1 MADAASHIMDLFREE
16 AKKNKEDARVSDNE
30 FNIRKNF
37 LVNAVNAIKEATM
50 SQYNIVICTDQE
62 HDDFQALT
70 GQILPM
76 DLLNV
81 EISAGKFVN
90 FQVYV
95 FETGRYLRRGR
106 WELDSWGWWGESKQF
121 TDIFMHVHFET
132 AQKKLDAD
140 AIKKATDQKAAE
152 DKTAADAATAA
163 KTTQDKAA
171 ALEAAT
177 LKAENDKKAADAAA
191 QAGQQGAASTA
202 GDGGAGA
209 VPPTSS
215 GVPPV
220 SSGQYPS
227 GSGGAPNA
235 GQYAPGPAAAG
246 AGSFP
251 RGLPAPNGAQSGPY
265 APSNPAYSNGPN
277 NYGQNAGMQ

>member
-1 MADAASHIMDLFREE
+1 
-16 AKKNKEDARVSDNE
+16 
-30 FNIRKNF
+30 
-37 LVNAVNAIKEATM
+37 
-50 SQYNIVICTDQE
+50 
-62 HDDFQALT
+62 
-70 GQILPM
+70 
-76 DLLNV
+76 
-81 EISAGKFVN
+81 
-90 FQVYV
+90 
-95 FETGRYLRRGR
+95 
-106 WELDSWGWWGESKQF
+106 
-121 TDIFMHVHFET
+121 MHVHFET

-163 KTTQDKAA
+163 KATQDKAA
-171 ALEAAT
+171 ALEALT

-191 QAGQQGAASTA
+191 QAGQQGAAATA
-202 GDGGAGA
+202 GDGM
-209 VPPTSS
+209 PPMSS

-235 GQYAPGPAAAG
+235 GQYAPGPAVAG

-277 NYGQNAGMQ
+277 NYGQSAGMQ

>member
-106 WELDSWGWWGESKQF
+106 WELDSWGWWGESKKF
-121 TDIFMHVHFET
+121 TGYLHACAF
-132 AQKKLDAD
+132 
-140 AIKKATDQKAAE
+140 
-152 DKTAADAATAA
+152 
-163 KTTQDKAA
+163 
-171 ALEAAT
+171 
-177 LKAENDKKAADAAA
+177 
-191 QAGQQGAASTA
+191 
-202 GDGGAGA
+202 
-209 VPPTSS
+209 
-215 GVPPV
+215 
-220 SSGQYPS
+220 
-227 GSGGAPNA
+227 
-235 GQYAPGPAAAG
+235 
-246 AGSFP
+246 
-251 RGLPAPNGAQSGPY
+251 RNGAEETRCRCYQESDRSKSGR
-265 APSNPAYSNGPN
+265 G
-277 NYGQNAGMQ
+277 